1 MPAVRVKVK
10 HAGKIYDDDK
20 LVCNTDLPPTAFK
33 QSIYERTGVPLE
45 RMKVMVKGG
54 TLKVSYV
61 HPSIDCIQQCSM
73 WRMC

>member
-33 QSIYERTGVPLE
+33 QSVYERTGIPLE

-54 TLKVSYV
+54 TLKVS
-61 HPSIDCIQQCSM
+61 
-73 WRMC
+73 